1 MKQYL
6 LQLFFLLFAIQVV
19 IAQQFP
25 VQVIPQTIPPRPVVL
40 SDYANASSV
49 NDKVRVQLIL
59 NDLTELNREVRLK
72 LFIEGQ
78 GINAQSNDVVV
89 GATPIFLEGGVATTL
104 GTAQLAP
111 YFDLQNLQ
119 GISPGVYGNSLP
131 EGSYSFCFEVY
142 DLFTGNVVSAKTC
155 TNFVLFDND
164 PPLLNLPLN
173 AAGIQEM
180 NPLNIVFQWT
190 PRHINVSNVQYEL
203 IVSEIWDLNIDPQA
217 AFLSSPPIFQTTTTQ
232 TTFIYDGLQPSLI
245 PGKRYGWRVR
255 AFAAAGAEEIG
266 VFTNNGFSEIFYF
279 DYQTQCDEPLFPDVE
294 ELTNRSA
301 KLIWQGNF
309 DHLDYTVKYREK
321 DAESEWYDLTTPQD
335 YIEIDNLEP
344 ETTYEYKIQGNCMF
358 GSYGETFIQEFTT
371 LSDEASSYQGC
382 AIEPEPILLENQERL
397 TELFLYDNFTAG
409 KFKVRVLEVENST
422 SPFKGKGY
430 VTIPWLGFITI
441 AAEFENIELNTD
453 KELISGAVVTTYD
466 PDWGNVLNTD
476 GVFDDVF
483 GNNGDVIQYD
493 ASDMVISDVQVSADG
508 AITLIDNEG
517 NSVPI
522 VVGTPVIITDSTD
535 NQWLVTNDGE
545 VVELGPAAE
554 GGVVTSENTNGV
566 SSSGSVTAISSQDV
580 VVTFTDSGFYAF
592 DPLPAGASSSLASEY
607 NTISQ
612 ASGGTYDVP
621 YKAISDI
628 SEHTTDFLEG
638 NVTFA
643 NGKTKSDLIFKTTE
657 GTAIDTT
664 WSGNTVSLSLTKQFE
679 FGKTAILATVKP
691 ADSTGNYDIAGTA
704 DLWNMSAKTVNVTVV
719 PINGSSTGTASQ
731 IQTELNTIY
740 EKVGISFN
748 VDLKNNFEVP
758 ANEWD
763 IGPTIGSLDVGD
775 SGVFSNYSA
784 EENAIKNYYKDN
796 HTIED
801 DEYYM
806 FVFNNIPIVNEDPS
820 KNTQG
825 FMPLKRQYGF
835 VFNNSIT
842 TMAHE
847 LGHGVFGLEHYTED
861 GTDNFLMHE
870 ENASGTLLP
879 HMDWQTIHAAGL
891 QLYLFQGDSDGENN
905 NDLIYAHIKAKIS
918 ELSSSLNSDIISIVH
933 CESCQE
939 DAPDEPEF
947 LPMTQQTIDG
957 LYVPDFNNFSGLSLI
972 YGEKIFKNGSACVTL
987 YYSKNP
993 EESLN
998 VNLSQITGDFLGPD
1012 SETDKLWV
1020 FDDEENKYD
1029 CTRELGP
1036 WSSIICE
1043 FTNWEITD
1051 SYVTDLFNHINNCSP
1066 PFIDIIKQQLN
1077 QSKLRHNNYAKA
1089 MESLLGN
1096 ESSPE
1101 NMIFDLTAG
1110 INLTTQPEVFRE
1122 KVNELINSL
1131 GVLPYNEAIY
1141 FSITDGETSIQDLES
1156 FYENGNQLNDELI
1169 FESLNITHIELNLG
1183 INGNIIVKNQPE
1195 INALVSRIEH
1205 FNFRYNTIFSDSE
1218 ILNENTYDEIARRV
1232 AAKLM
1237 RSSTSG
1243 GLARQISEE
1252 DFTLI
1257 FDNYFGSLRLES
1269 TKDIIKEY
1277 LESEYPEEL
1286 RSREDSVNGE
1296 DDIVFLI
1303 ENILKNGTDDE
1314 ALDLLNFI
1322 FSQNILS
1329 KLVDQFSGVD
1339 LWIADG
1345 NYDKLAGAILKLWKK
1360 ANPDIVIN
1368 QNFIEGLHNNNK
1380 VFPVG
1385 AYGLFASDQDNCTP
1399 HYLSPDFYQFEIE
1412 VLMPSNREALE
1423 IYPPNGS
1430 SYTTYIC
1437 TTDQITVTIDNY
1449 LEPVGLYFTSPI
1461 MIDGQEHVKGEII
1474 VVPAFMLFQIRD
1486 EQFNQRIANFA
1497 ELLVDVGLTFTG
1509 VGNLTKLKHL
1519 STAQKAL
1526 AIYEVTSS
1534 TADIA
1539 SRVSTEILISEGN
1552 LSISKANNIKTVT
1565 GTLAGMAGL
1574 AEISYKGR
1582 QLFLNYIDSSQD
1594 FIDASVDFNNVK
1606 SSLDPDLPTT
1616 QTLNSLFNAVDH
1628 VNSIRTSLITR
1639 LANSHPEVSSW
1650 LNDFPSISSSSLNKL
1665 DNWDDTLIS
1674 KFDIALATNSNLGNE
1689 IINSQ
1694 LLLQHFEGVHTQWWY
1709 KYGLLRE
1716 HYVNSTNFLPDNFK
1730 NLVEDLEDISG
1741 NKISTIINST
1751 AQSPTVHLGQLIED
1765 DLIINIGNALENGG
1779 DFASFPSSLRTK
1791 LQSIYNEGYNVMITQ
1806 ARVDLNPHFSGNP
1819 QPDLLFFKYEN
1830 GAIDY
1835 NSAIYIDSKLHVT
1848 TSFSGPQRDLKFLSG
1863 TDAEV
1868 RINGFAQDKNPEIF
1882 SPAGID
1888 LDLDVDFFN
1897 RAIRILETSKTGTKF
1912 ENDAVQFLHKQ

>member
-173 AAGIQEM
+173 AVGIQEM

-301 KLIWQGNF
+301 ELTWQGNF

-483 GNNGDVIQYD
+483 GNNGDVIQFD

-522 VVGTPVIITDSTD
+522 VVGTPVVITDSTG

-580 VVTFTDSGFYAF
+580 VVTFTESGFYAF

-628 SEHTTDFLEG
+628 TGHTTDFLEG

-691 ADSTGNYDIAGTA
+691 ADSTGNYDVAGTA
-704 DLWNMSAKTVNVTVV
+704 DLWHMSPKTVNVTVV

-740 EKVGISFN
+740 EKAGISFN
-748 VDLKNNFEVP
+748 VDLKDDFEVP
-758 ANEWD
+758 ANVWD
-763 IGPTIGSLDVGD
+763 IGPTTGSLDVGD
-775 SGVFSNYSA
+775 SGVFSNYSP
-784 EENAIKNYYKDN
+784 EENAIKNYYKDARD
-796 HTIED
+796 IED
-801 DEYYM
+801 DQYYM
-806 FVFNNIPIVNEDPS
+806 FVFNNVPIVNEDPS

-835 VFNNSIT
+835 VFNNSTT

-847 LGHGVFGLEHYTED
+847 LGHGVFGLEHYTAS
-861 GTDNFLMHE
+861 GTDDFLMHE
-870 ENASGTLLP
+870 ENITGTVLP

-891 QLYLFQGDSDGENN
+891 QLYLFQGDSDGENYVSSGLFSKLNFGKNEDNTYTFLTPAAQYIVLPDSVKNVTKYYGYYGTSFLSSEEQFKEFMTVVPGTLKSFQVGNKTFQANIISSGEDFVLAGYFSGDERYIESNYGIEINEQNNNSTLIFAIEKNENNIGYKAIQLEVGENFTSSTTNSVLQNPTDFPYSSSWVIDRKDLNVSATGSQYSYSEAEIAYFFDQNYNENNTHNTLLIRNKLLEFKTAYPSFVSEYAGLQYNESQFENWSMCATFKSFEELGIPRTFEVDITNEFCQCVQYDNTNNSPTYPDYRHECSQNTNSPYSTSEPTRREWLELFYRYLKDRSFEITETISNDILDYNQVNPDLVSSEETLDIIRTINLASQNDIASMSSLAILRILSKIANEPYVSEN
-905 NDLIYAHIKAKIS
+905 NDLNRDMEAAAIKLIQYSSELIAKDIILGMESPNIYNSSVYLYEQLFRSIDDDYLFGLTNNNREKFISECTKLIYKDSQFFDTRLTSSIEDMENRLFIFEYSNFVKSLGIFIVQTAEATSVFDEISGVSINNEILHYDIDKEFLDTGKIS
-918 ELSSSLNSDIISIVH
+918 LSQTLDSGW
-933 CESCQE
+933 
-939 DAPDEPEF
+939 F
-947 LPMTQQTIDG
+947 TQQTSFTNDD
-957 LYVPDFNNFSGLSLI
+957 LLPFDLVTFVNRSNLSLVKS
-972 YGEKIFKNGSACVTL
+972 YTENLKDS
-987 YYSKNP
+987 
-993 EESLN
+993 SLP
-998 VNLSQITGDFLGPD
+998 VPAIAIAYASQAA
-1012 SETDKLWV
+1012 SNET
-1020 FDDEENKYD
+1020 
-1029 CTRELGP
+1029 T
-1036 WSSIICE
+1036 S
-1043 FTNWEITD
+1043 
-1051 SYVTDLFNHINNCSP
+1051 
-1066 PFIDIIKQQLN
+1066 Q
-1077 QSKLRHNNYAKA
+1077 
-1089 MESLLGN
+1089 
-1096 ESSPE
+1096 
-1101 NMIFDLTAG
+1101 
-1110 INLTTQPEVFRE
+1110 
-1122 KVNELINSL
+1122 
-1131 GVLPYNEAIY
+1131 AIY
-1141 FSITDGETSIQDLES
+1141 TTLDVIG
-1156 FYENGNQLNDELI
+1156 LI
-1169 FESLNITHIELNLG
+1169 G
-1183 INGNIIVKNQPE
+1183 
-1195 INALVSRIEH
+1195 
-1205 FNFRYNTIFSDSE
+1205 
-1218 ILNENTYDEIARRV
+1218 
-1232 AAKLM
+1232 
-1237 RSSTSG
+1237 SG
-1243 GLARQISEE
+1243 
-1252 DFTLI
+1252 
-1257 FDNYFGSLRLES
+1257 
-1269 TKDIIKEY
+1269 
-1277 LESEYPEEL
+1277 
-1286 RSREDSVNGE
+1286 
-1296 DDIVFLI
+1296 
-1303 ENILKNGTDDE
+1303 
-1314 ALDLLNFI
+1314 
-1322 FSQNILS
+1322 
-1329 KLVDQFSGVD
+1329 
-1339 LWIADG
+1339 
-1345 NYDKLAGAILKLWKK
+1345 
-1360 ANPDIVIN
+1360 
-1368 QNFIEGLHNNNK
+1368 
-1380 VFPVG
+1380 
-1385 AYGLFASDQDNCTP
+1385 
-1399 HYLSPDFYQFEIE
+1399 
-1412 VLMPSNREALE
+1412 
-1423 IYPPNGS
+1423 
-1430 SYTTYIC
+1430 
-1437 TTDQITVTIDNY
+1437 
-1449 LEPVGLYFTSPI
+1449 
-1461 MIDGQEHVKGEII
+1461 
-1474 VVPAFMLFQIRD
+1474 
-1486 EQFNQRIANFA
+1486 
-1497 ELLVDVGLTFTG
+1497 
-1509 VGNLTKLKHL
+1509 
-1519 STAQKAL
+1519 
-1526 AIYEVTSS
+1526 
-1534 TADIA
+1534 
-1539 SRVSTEILISEGN
+1539 
-1552 LSISKANNIKTVT
+1552 
-1565 GTLAGMAGL
+1565 GTLAGVSGL
-1574 AEISYKGR
+1574 SKLQKIYLIADIGSSGLSITSTALSDNEANAEVRSILNTISG
-1582 QLFLNYIDSSQD
+1582 ITG
-1594 FIDASVDFNNVK
+1594 VV
-1606 SSLDPDLPTT
+1606 SLGD
-1616 QTLNSLFNAVDH
+1616 N
-1628 VNSIRTSLITR
+1628 
-1639 LANSHPEVSSW
+1639 
-1650 LNDFPSISSSSLNKL
+1650 IS
-1665 DNWDDTLIS
+1665 
-1674 KFDIALATNSNLGNE
+1674 G
-1689 IINSQ
+1689 
-1694 LLLQHFEGVHTQWWY
+1694 
-1709 KYGLLRE
+1709 
-1716 HYVNSTNFLPDNFK
+1716 FK
-1730 NLVEDLEDISG
+1730 NLVAQSK
-1741 NKISTIINST
+1741 NKINSGADVVQLVDDIESLPT
-1751 AQSPTVHLGQLIED
+1751 KIANMDDVDITKLVTNYPDVTENYIKLTLKNISDKLIAGENNIDLMKNQLVRVLQSRKAVNNGFIQLITTTYP
-1765 DLIINIGNALENGG
+1765 NILN
-1779 DFASFPSSLRTK
+1779 K
-1791 LQSIYNEGYNVMITQ
+1791 YNNLLSTDVEQ
-1806 ARVDLNPHFSGNP
+1806 A
-1819 QPDLLFFKYEN
+1819 
-1830 GAIDY
+1830 A
-1835 NSAIYIDSKLHVT
+1835 
-1848 TSFSGPQRDLKFLSG
+1848 KFLNDFSNADTSVLVQLNKTG
-1863 TDAEV
+1863 NESILFEAWLNFTNKYPN
-1868 RINGFAQDKNPEIF
+1868 RIF
-1882 SPAGID
+1882 SC
-1888 LDLDVDFFN
+1888 N
-1897 RAIRILETSKTGTKF
+1897 
-1912 ENDAVQFLHKQ
+1912 

>member
-142 DLFTGNVVSAKTC
+142 DLFTGNVVSGKTC

-203 IVSEIWDLNIDPQA
+203 IVSEIWDLNLDPQA
-217 AFLSSPPIFQTTTTQ
+217 AFLSSPPIFETTTTQ

-279 DYQTQCDEPLFPDVE
+279 DYQTQCDEPLFPDVD

-321 DAESEWYDLTTPQD
+321 DAESEWYDLNTPREYAD
-335 YIEIDNLEP
+335 IDNLNA

-409 KFKVRVLEVENST
+409 KFKVRVLEVENSN

-483 GNNGDVIQYD
+483 GNNGDVIQFD

-508 AITLIDNEG
+508 AITLIDNEN

-522 VVGTPVIITDSTD
+522 VVGTPVVITDSTG

-580 VVTFTDSGFYAF
+580 VVTFTESGFYAF

-628 SEHTTDFLEG
+628 TGHTTDFLEG

-691 ADSTGNYDIAGTA
+691 ADSTGNYDVAGTA
-704 DLWNMSAKTVNVTVV
+704 DLWHMSAKTVNVTVV

-763 IGPTIGSLDVGD
+763 IGPTTGSLDVGD

-870 ENASGTLLP
+870 ENASGTILP

-891 QLYLFQGDSDGENN
+891 QLYLFQGDSDGE
-905 NDLIYAHIKAKIS
+905 
-918 ELSSSLNSDIISIVH
+918 LSSLTFEIKTEEYIQEEVNAYTYPDCSSFLAIYNDKTLSFGSSLAKMNDIKF
-933 CESCQE
+933 EGKKLKKFYYE
-939 DAPDEPEF
+939 GDE
-947 LPMTQQTIDG
+947 G
-957 LYVPDFNNFSGLSLI
+957 LNNAGWYSYSKTVTLQDDNGVNLVVNENYNYRYVCHECVEADSEVIKNTA
-972 YGEKIFKNGSACVTL
+972 FKNGVEITTAIIPSKYSILPTVTDCSPTESIVGAFNSNNEALCIVSPCAAVNEYCESVTNYEDDTIFDIQIQQKLNASIVEIDERAQLYNNVDNIYARTLGDFAHFQFIGTSAANFENTEIEALEDKFGLLNYYRSDVYFVVIVLKSDQTNTIFTPFQLKQMAERAVNTAKIENPNKKIALSIINSSDYESILWVTTTDCYSFG
-987 YYSKNP
+987 YYNSD
-993 EESLN
+993 
-998 VNLSQITGDFLGPD
+998 NLSGTSQDYISDRG
-1012 SETDKLWV
+1012 
-1020 FDDEENKYD
+1020 
-1029 CTRELGP
+1029 
-1036 WSSIICE
+1036 
-1043 FTNWEITD
+1043 
-1051 SYVTDLFNHINNCSP
+1051 
-1066 PFIDIIKQQLN
+1066 
-1077 QSKLRHNNYAKA
+1077 
-1089 MESLLGN
+1089 
-1096 ESSPE
+1096 
-1101 NMIFDLTAG
+1101 IFDTVLEFFKNIEKPVIARQFFMKADGSVIDVVIANKNGDDYVMTTGYDAIHVYQIFESIKKQEIRDKRALLTSVTMTLIG
-1110 INLTTQPEVFRE
+1110 IENPNAQEIDTYITESTLLRTDIANLY
-1122 KVNELINSL
+1122 SL
-1131 GVLPYNEAIY
+1131 AP
-1141 FSITDGETSIQDLES
+1141 
-1156 FYENGNQLNDELI
+1156 FYENVEDVAQWATNLNINDLGKLRETYMTNREIGAAYFSSKTANFGYGQKFSIVFNFNGSLDNTLHFYDFDAYQVIDPIAYGIADVLSLVPIPYFDSVGDGIGLLYATARGDMTQAPFFAAALALPVGAAYLKAGNGVIDNVFIVTAKKLEDGSIELFRKAANDIPAGHVVITPPLSTSATKADDFKNLLDNTETKELIAKQFDDALQIANSFFDFLPTPSAANGWTDELI
-1169 FESLNITHIELNLG
+1169 DIFKVE
-1183 INGNIIVKNQPE
+1183 
-1195 INALVSRIEH
+1195 
-1205 FNFRYNTIFSDSE
+1205 YN
-1218 ILNENTYDEIARRV
+1218 
-1232 AAKLM
+1232 
-1237 RSSTSG
+1237 
-1243 GLARQISEE
+1243 
-1252 DFTLI
+1252 
-1257 FDNYFGSLRLES
+1257 
-1269 TKDIIKEY
+1269 
-1277 LESEYPEEL
+1277 
-1286 RSREDSVNGE
+1286 
-1296 DDIVFLI
+1296 
-1303 ENILKNGTDDE
+1303 
-1314 ALDLLNFI
+1314 
-1322 FSQNILS
+1322 
-1329 KLVDQFSGVD
+1329 
-1339 LWIADG
+1339 
-1345 NYDKLAGAILKLWKK
+1345 
-1360 ANPDIVIN
+1360 
-1368 QNFIEGLHNNNK
+1368 
-1380 VFPVG
+1380 
-1385 AYGLFASDQDNCTP
+1385 
-1399 HYLSPDFYQFEIE
+1399 
-1412 VLMPSNREALE
+1412 
-1423 IYPPNGS
+1423 NGS
-1430 SYTTYIC
+1430 SAYKAIFEAAT
-1437 TTDQITVTIDNY
+1437 N
-1449 LEPVGLYFTSPI
+1449 
-1461 MIDGQEHVKGEII
+1461 
-1474 VVPAFMLFQIRD
+1474 
-1486 EQFNQRIANFA
+1486 A
-1497 ELLVDVGLTFTG
+1497 E
-1509 VGNLTKLKHL
+1509 KLK
-1519 STAQKAL
+1519 
-1526 AIYEVTSS
+1526 Y
-1534 TADIA
+1534 AD
-1539 SRVSTEILISEGN
+1539 SW
-1552 LSISKANNIKTVT
+1552 
-1565 GTLAGMAGL
+1565 
-1574 AEISYKGR
+1574 
-1582 QLFLNYIDSSQD
+1582 
-1594 FIDASVDFNNVK
+1594 K
-1606 SSLDPDLPTT
+1606 SLKETFP
-1616 QTLNSLFNAVDH
+1616 N
-1628 VNSIRTSLITR
+1628 RTFC
-1639 LANSHPEVSSW
+1639 N
-1650 LNDFPSISSSSLNKL
+1650 
-1665 DNWDDTLIS
+1665 
-1674 KFDIALATNSNLGNE
+1674 
-1689 IINSQ
+1689 
-1694 LLLQHFEGVHTQWWY
+1694 
-1709 KYGLLRE
+1709 
-1716 HYVNSTNFLPDNFK
+1716 
-1730 NLVEDLEDISG
+1730 
-1741 NKISTIINST
+1741 
-1751 AQSPTVHLGQLIED
+1751 
-1765 DLIINIGNALENGG
+1765 
-1779 DFASFPSSLRTK
+1779 
-1791 LQSIYNEGYNVMITQ
+1791 
-1806 ARVDLNPHFSGNP
+1806 
-1819 QPDLLFFKYEN
+1819 
-1830 GAIDY
+1830 
-1835 NSAIYIDSKLHVT
+1835 
-1848 TSFSGPQRDLKFLSG
+1848 
-1863 TDAEV
+1863 
-1868 RINGFAQDKNPEIF
+1868 
-1882 SPAGID
+1882 
-1888 LDLDVDFFN
+1888 
-1897 RAIRILETSKTGTKF
+1897 
-1912 ENDAVQFLHKQ
+1912 